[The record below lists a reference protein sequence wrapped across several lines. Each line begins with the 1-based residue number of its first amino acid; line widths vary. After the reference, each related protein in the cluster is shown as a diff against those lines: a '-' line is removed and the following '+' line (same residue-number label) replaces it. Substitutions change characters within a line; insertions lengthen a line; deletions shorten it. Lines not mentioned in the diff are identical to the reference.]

1 MTTRGA
7 TATFL
12 ELRIGARLA
21 AVRILNDLFEVAL
34 GALGV
39 SEGLRHDLTL
49 GIAELVANVVEHEY
63 AGAEGLGEVLVR
75 LDVRDDE
82 VLVTVVSHGPAF
94 DLQGALD
101 RAAAHDPL
109 EALESDSDG
118 GRGMLLLTGLFDEVR
133 LDREAGKNR
142 ITLRRARA

>member
-21 AVRILNDLFEVAL
+21 AVRVLNDLFDVAL
-34 GALGV
+34 TALGV
-39 SEGLRHDLTL
+39 SEALRHDLTL

-63 AGAEGLGEVLVR
+63 AGAEGEVLVR

-82 VLVTVVSHGPAF
+82 VVVTVISHGAAF

-101 RAAAHDPL
+101 RAADHDPL
-109 EALESDSDG
+109 EALERDVDG
-118 GRGMLLLTGLFDEVR
+118 GRGMLLLAGLFDEVR
-133 LDREAGKNR
+133 LDREGGKNR
-142 ITLRRARA
+142 ITLRRTRA